1 MLPRTLRTMPPAI
14 HRVARLSTLLLAV
27 LVSTISC
34 QAPPAVPEGSV
45 TIGPADSGSTV
56 RLKTGQDLLVELL
69 ANPAMGYR
77 WELRTLPDQAVI
89 LPDGDR
95 MIARQGAAPSEEVR
109 TQQLRFVAQAPGR
122 ALVVLE
128 YVQPG
133 QPVPSDPASFT
144 FIAEVTPK

>member
-1 MLPRTLRTMPPAI
+1 MQTAI
-14 HRVARLSTLLLAV
+14 HRIARSSILLLTV
-27 LVSTISC
+27 LATTISC
-34 QAPPAVPEGSV
+34 QSPPAVPEGSV
-45 TIGPADSGSTV
+45 TIGPGDSGSTV
-56 RLKTGQDLLVELL
+56 RLTTGQDLLVELL

-77 WELRTLPDQAVI
+77 WELRALPDQAVI

-95 MIARQGAAPSEEVR
+95 LIARPGAAPSEEVR

-133 QPVPSDPASFT
+133 QPVPSEPASFT
-144 FIAEVTPK
+144 FVAEVTAK